1 MEYTSRNAMH
11 RSRHEADEYRLIE
24 LVTGVLRRRRRPAAE
39 KAAPV
44 AESLQPGINVSMAA
58 RRHDASRGLSQTWRR
73 TAMRQTADGGQ
84 VFVPL
89 RIEDPPVP
97 PSTRPGSLKREAVRE
112 AAPGSPRVSE
122 AGTL

>member
-1 MEYTSRNAMH
+1 MENTSHNTMH
-11 RSRHEADEYRLIE
+11 RSRHDADEYRLIE

-44 AESLQPGINVSMAA
+44 AESLQPVINVSMAA
-58 RRHDASRGLSQTWRR
+58 RRHDVSRGLSQTWRR

-97 PSTRPGSLKREAVRE
+97 PSTRHGSLKSEAVRE
-112 AAPGSPRVSE
+112 AAAGSPRVSE